1 MQVKDVMTKEVICVQ
16 PDETVAVASRLMAR
30 HNLGVLAV
38 CSPDGKLR
46 GMVTDRDVVLRC
58 VAADEDPAESAGT
71 NLVFLVDVSGS
82 MSDSDSLPLF
92 QQAFREVADQ
102 FGDCDR
108 ISLVTYSSSEQ
119 VVLNGTN
126 GDDINKIT
134 EAMDSLETASKR
146 MAAQQVRRLPVERDG
161 RLAGMVSLAD
171 LTRAPELRMEVA
183 EALCDIC
190 DPVRKQK

>member
-1 MQVKDVMTKEVICVQ
+1 MVEYFYKAPADGGPGSKEVSMQVKDVMTKEVICVQ

-58 VAADEDPAESAGT
+58 VAADEDPAELKVKQVMT
-71 NLVFLVDVSGS
+71 RRVVTVD
-82 MSDSDSLPLF
+82 P
-92 QQAFREVADQ
+92 E
-102 FGDCDR
+102 
-108 ISLVTYSSSEQ
+108 
-119 VVLNGTN
+119 
-126 GDDINKIT
+126 
-134 EAMDSLETASKR
+134 DSLETASKR